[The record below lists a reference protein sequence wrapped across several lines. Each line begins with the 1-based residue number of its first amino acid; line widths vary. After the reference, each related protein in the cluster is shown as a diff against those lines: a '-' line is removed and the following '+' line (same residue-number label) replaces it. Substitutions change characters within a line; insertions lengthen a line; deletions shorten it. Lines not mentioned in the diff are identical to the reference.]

1 MTEIKYVTIW
11 YCWSCNQRGVET
23 LHDGKGEYVDQ
34 VSDCPECGA
43 PHYHQYPH
51 FVDIDYEH
59 TGNTPIDH
67 PEAIKM
73 FKQAVRRGIKKTIKN
88 MPIEALKVGFEQY
101 LGEALIS
108 LIDNPDKVE
117 EYIDFF
123 NFMDEKLKRYQDA
136 IPACVS
142 DKSSK
147 VIPDNIPINIDEPIY

>member
-1 MTEIKYVTIW
+1 
-11 YCWSCNQRGVET
+11 
-23 LHDGKGEYVDQ
+23 
-34 VSDCPECGA
+34 
-43 PHYHQYPH
+43 
-51 FVDIDYEH
+51 
-59 TGNTPIDH
+59 
-67 PEAIKM
+67 M